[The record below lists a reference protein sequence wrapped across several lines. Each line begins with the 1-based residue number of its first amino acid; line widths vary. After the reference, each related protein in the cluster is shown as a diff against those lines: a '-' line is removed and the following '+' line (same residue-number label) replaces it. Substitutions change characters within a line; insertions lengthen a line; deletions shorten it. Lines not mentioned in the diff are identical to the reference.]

1 MKIFISTN
9 DIWNLINFRGPLLL
23 ELKKNKHEI
32 IILTNIK
39 AKNNFLKNNKLKVY
53 NINFRANFN
62 LINDFINFIKIAI
75 LFLRHKPDISLNFT
89 IKPILLCSVVCKL
102 FQIKCINTVTGF
114 GNFYLKSKLSRNFF
128 VIFYKFFTSRKN
140 YFFFHN
146 QTDYNF
152 FIKKK
157 ISKIKKSF
165 ITMGS
170 GVNLKKFQYL
180 NPVLKKKINFLMISR
195 LIYNKGVLEFF
206 EAAKLLKNN
215 QNFYFELIG
224 KASDDNL
231 NEIKQS
237 ELIKYK
243 DLNNLKISNFTTNI
257 KKKLNYINYLILPSY
272 REGMSKSLMEAMASG
287 IPVIVSKVAGN
298 VELVKDNFN
307 GFFCRPRNHKSLY
320 KTILKVSKLRQ
331 KKYSVISKNC
341 RKFSENYLDEKK
353 VVFQYMAL
361 IKKIK

>member
-1 MKIFISTN
+1 
-9 DIWNLINFRGPLLL
+9 
-23 ELKKNKHEI
+23 
-32 IILTNIK
+32 
-39 AKNNFLKNNKLKVY
+39 
-53 NINFRANFN
+53 
-62 LINDFINFIKIAI
+62 
-75 LFLRHKPDISLNFT
+75 
-89 IKPILLCSVVCKL
+89 
-102 FQIKCINTVTGF
+102 
-114 GNFYLKSKLSRNFF
+114 
-128 VIFYKFFTSRKN
+128 
-140 YFFFHN
+140 
-146 QTDYNF
+146 
-152 FIKKK
+152 
-157 ISKIKKSF
+157 
-165 ITMGS
+165 MGS

-180 NPVLKKKINFLMISR
+180 NPVVKKKINFLMISR

-243 DLNNLKISNFTTNI
+243 DLNNLKILNFTTNI
-257 KKKLNYINYLILPSY
+257 KKKLNNINYLILPSY